1 MFKLKHP
8 LLSSGIA
15 LACAL
20 FGAHTQAE
28 VLVLEAESFDN
39 LGGTYSD
46 GQPNPV
52 TIYNVNG
59 QGAINFVNAGDF
71 VDYNINAQ
79 GGEYS
84 IEYFVGTSVQSGPN
98 IEVLVNS
105 NGTWQS
111 QGSVAVPFGHWDD
124 FQSLTPSHKVNLPA
138 GASTVRL
145 LAVGSTWQ
153 WNLES
158 FVLTQTS
165 APVTDSDNDGVND
178 SQDQCPGTP
187 AGTAVDANGCPTGG
201 GTTPPPSGESFVI
214 QMEAFDA
221 TGSDDARAQGVL
233 VGERGYPQDKHT
245 VVDSVQTTDW
255 VDYTINF
262 PSSGNYSIS
271 MLASG
276 QTSHA
281 TAVLFIDGTEI
292 NEVPVHTGNQAEFEE
307 FQLAGSVYVTAGTH
321 TVRVQAQSST
331 GEFSW
336 LWFGDALTFTNL
348 DGDNGGGDP
357 VQDADND
364 GVLDG
369 SDSCSN
375 TPAGEPTDLN
385 GCSDSQLDD
394 DNDGVNNNIDQCP
407 STTPGASVDANGCE
421 IAVDNDSDNDGVNN
435 NVDMC
440 PNTPAGEAVNGAGC
454 GASQLDDD
462 NDGVNN
468 NLDQCPNTPAGTPV
482 DAAGCETNNGGDPGN
497 GGEPGEDEYYHNGQ
511 GLLFGRVDGAMNFA
525 GEAGYVA
532 NPPNY
537 DVTTDLLET
546 DDAIRGNST
555 EVFRGEIYDADGHI
569 SFYEHIDDSVR
580 LYIDGQL
587 VLSNDS
593 WENSSQTTDLNLTPG
608 WHDFELRLGN
618 ADGGSGAVS
627 GIGFGIDINGGS
639 NFVHPSTLSPSM
651 FRSSGQV
658 VVDPILPPPCGIQI
672 ELEHFDE
679 TGTVGR
685 VASDPNDGFVA
696 GDTNVGWV
704 TNGDFGKYHNVFLEA
719 GTYRAFITVS
729 TPAGGSYGAR
739 IDIDAEPFAWG
750 YFDSTGGWDIAAE
763 YELYGGDLVVDSTG
777 NHTVHIEAIGGSDWQ
792 WSGDFVCFAKV
803 SDSTAKQPRVY
814 NPNDHVVAEIDGPA
828 TGLQYLK
835 EPVQIPLANKVLKSD
850 VWYTYPQNRELEG
863 FDDFGATG
871 AFWGHP
877 PEHDFYDDT
886 VIMDWAVN
894 VVDDFQSE
902 GFEYT
907 ARGEFDWG
915 YGWFTEFTTNPQPH
929 YVQTLDGRNVRM
941 TFMGYLSHDGYN
953 NNWLSNHSPA
963 FVPFMKSQVDQ
974 LLKANPDKLM
984 FDTQTNSTRSTDM
997 RTFGGDFSPYA
1008 MANFRVWLSKKYS
1021 SAQLASMGINDINT
1035 FDYGAYLRSQGIT
1048 HTEWTNA
1055 GDTISGNIPMLED
1068 FIYFNRDVWNQK
1080 FAEVLEY
1087 IRQQRPNIE
1096 IGASTHLFESRGYIF
1111 NENITFLS
1119 GELNLGARTTI
1130 SELPTNIL
1138 VHLKGA
1144 QAVDKTLAY
1153 FPYPWEF
1160 DELRIQNAPRFG
1172 RGWVAQ
1178 AYAYGGLFSVPA
1190 NVWVGGEVWTWSP
1203 GADNYRDIYQFVR
1216 AQANLLDGYTS
1227 YSKAGYVHA
1236 MYSSMKAGFI
1246 DGGNQV
1252 QSSVKILTEDNINF
1266 DMLVF
1271 GDAGYPVVPRQADF
1285 DKFEHIF
1292 YDGDLNYLTPEQRA
1306 VLDAQ
1311 GSKVRHIGQRGTID
1325 GLQINVSINGSVAN
1339 ETVSAVSR
1347 IHETDSSAPYVVH
1360 LINRPFA
1367 GGVTPTLNNVEVAI
1381 PASYFPQGV
1390 TSAKLHLPDGSS
1402 STVAVSTNANGD
1414 AVVSVN
1420 NLEVWGILELAH

>member
-1 MFKLKHP
+1 
-8 LLSSGIA
+8 
-15 LACAL
+15 
-20 FGAHTQAE
+20 
-28 VLVLEAESFDN
+28 
-39 LGGTYSD
+39 
-46 GQPNPV
+46 
-52 TIYNVNG
+52 
-59 QGAINFVNAGDF
+59 
-71 VDYNINAQ
+71 
-79 GGEYS
+79 
-84 IEYFVGTSVQSGPN
+84 
-98 IEVLVNS
+98 
-105 NGTWQS
+105 
-111 QGSVAVPFGHWDD
+111 
-124 FQSLTPSHKVNLPA
+124 
-138 GASTVRL
+138 
-145 LAVGSTWQ
+145 
-153 WNLES
+153 
-158 FVLTQTS
+158 
-165 APVTDSDNDGVND
+165 
-178 SQDQCPGTP
+178 
-187 AGTAVDANGCPTGG
+187 
-201 GTTPPPSGESFVI
+201 
-214 QMEAFDA
+214 
-221 TGSDDARAQGVL
+221 
-233 VGERGYPQDKHT
+233 
-245 VVDSVQTTDW
+245 
-255 VDYTINF
+255 
-262 PSSGNYSIS
+262 
-271 MLASG
+271 
-276 QTSHA
+276 
-281 TAVLFIDGTEI
+281 
-292 NEVPVHTGNQAEFEE
+292 
-307 FQLAGSVYVTAGTH
+307 
-321 TVRVQAQSST
+321 
-331 GEFSW
+331 
-336 LWFGDALTFTNL
+336 
-348 DGDNGGGDP
+348 
-357 VQDADND
+357 
-364 GVLDG
+364 
-369 SDSCSN
+369 
-375 TPAGEPTDLN
+375 
-385 GCSDSQLDD
+385 
-394 DNDGVNNNIDQCP
+394 
-407 STTPGASVDANGCE
+407 
-421 IAVDNDSDNDGVNN
+421 
-435 NVDMC
+435 MC
-440 PNTPAGEAVNGAGC
+440 PNTPTGEAVNGSGC

-468 NLDQCPNTPAGTPV
+468 NVDQCPNTPAVTVV
-482 DAAGCETNNGGDPGN
+482 DASGCEVDNGGGDPGN
-497 GGEPGEDEYYHNGQ
+497 GGEGEYYHDGQ

-627 GIGFGIDINGGS
+627 GVGFGIDVNGGT

-651 FRSSGQV
+651 FSSSGQV
-658 VVDPILPPPCGIQI
+658 VVDPILPPPGGIYIQ
-672 ELEHFDE
+672 LEDFDE

-696 GDTNVGWV
+696 GDSNVGWV

-719 GTYRAFITVS
+719 GTYRAFINVS

-739 IDIDAEPFAWG
+739 IDIDGEPFAWG

-763 YELYGGDLVVDSTG
+763 YELYGGDLVVESTG

-792 WSGDFVCFAKV
+792 WSGDFVRFAKV

-814 NPNDHVVAEIDGPA
+814 NPNEHVVAEIQGPA

-850 VWYTYPQNRELEG
+850 VWYTYPQNRNWYDADNG
-863 FDDFGATG
+863 GQPGDYADFGATG

-1021 SAQLASMGINDINT
+1021 NAQLASMGINDINT
-1035 FDYGAYLRSQGIT
+1035 FDYGDYLRGQGVT
-1048 HTEWTNA
+1048 HTEWSNA
-1055 GDTISGNIPMLED
+1055 GDTLSGNIPMLED

-1080 FAEVLEY
+1080 FGEVLEY
-1087 IRQQRPNIE
+1087 IRQVRPNIE

-1119 GELNLGARTTI
+1119 GELNLGARTST

-1178 AYAYGGLFSVPA
+1178 AYAYGGLFSIPA
-1190 NVWVGGEVWTWSP
+1190 NVWVGGDIWTWSP

-1216 AQANLLDGYTS
+1216 AQENLLDGYTS
-1227 YSKAGYVHA
+1227 YAKAGYVHA
-1236 MYSSMKAGFI
+1236 MFSSMKAGFI

-1285 DKFEHIF
+1285 DKFDHIF
-1292 YDGDLNYLTPEQRA
+1292 YDGDLNYLTTEQRA

-1311 GSKVRHIGQRGTID
+1311 GSKVRHIGQRGTIS
-1325 GLQINVSINGSVAN
+1325 GLQINVSINGSVSN
-1339 ETVSAVSR
+1339 DTVSAVSR
-1347 IHETDSSAPYVVH
+1347 IHETDASAPYVVH

-1367 GGVTPTLNNVEVAI
+1367 GGVTPILNNVEVAI
-1381 PASYFPQGV
+1381 PADYFPQGV

-1414 AVVSVN
+1414 AVVSVS